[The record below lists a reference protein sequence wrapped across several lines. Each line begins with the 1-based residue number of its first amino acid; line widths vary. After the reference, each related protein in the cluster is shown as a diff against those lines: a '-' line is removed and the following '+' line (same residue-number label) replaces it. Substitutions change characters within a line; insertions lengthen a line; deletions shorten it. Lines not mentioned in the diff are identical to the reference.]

1 MFMHIRMPLVLG
13 VALMMALCVPAARGQ
28 ADPQVRV
35 VMKGD
40 SAYVYHT
47 ELLPPGY
54 GVNLYRI
61 EGSGEA
67 VLVSEE
73 PATAVQTGEEFAVAV
88 GERFEAIRQ
97 NLDATTPFE
106 VLMRLRGDRT
116 LGLLTTFA
124 YPDVA
129 RAFGRLVVDGDAP
142 IGRDVTYRFEI
153 VDDFREPTGDTIEGR
168 ARLTELRPPL
178 PSQLSADHEGNV
190 VTLSWQYPTT
200 REDDGII
207 RFNVYRETAAGP
219 EVLSDDI
226 ILLRNAAES
235 EFEFQF
241 SVPEVGVTETLRV
254 AAVAVTGEEF
264 LGEPIEYFVRDN
276 IPPAPPVGVTA
287 LPIDADASVELS
299 WRVSPEPDVVGY
311 HVYRAPRLE
320 AEFTRLTDEPLD
332 AFDNVYHDTTTIGR
346 RTYFYQVSAID
357 ASGNESARTNPLM
370 AQVSDFEPPPSP
382 ENLEATFETDNQV
395 RLSWSV
401 ASVAPDLETYVI
413 LRRRLDGRRGIGYEQ
428 VNKEAVTRT
437 EYRDRGVE
445 NPDDPAAIGFAEGAF
460 YRYGVV
466 AADSARNFSDT
477 VFVDIQIPDRTPPP
491 PPGNLVAVNDA
502 GLRAVVRWTAS
513 NAGDVTE
520 YVIHRRIGGGEGE
533 AFARVSASTL
543 VLQDD
548 SVRVGTTYH
557 YYATAVDSVG
567 NESAPSAE
575 AELHMRSFDPPPV
588 VRNVQAFRQ
597 GADVVVRWERSPA
610 SDLAGYNVY
619 RSNMATGT
627 YQRVNTGLLTGTQTT
642 LFDSDELPFIQVRAV
657 DTSGNESRASRPA
670 RVVEQR

>member
-627 YQRVNTGLLTGTQTT
+627 YQRVNTGLLTDTQTT
-642 LFDSDELPFIQVRAV
+642 LPRSDELPFIQVRAV

>member
-1 MFMHIRMPLVLG
+1 MRVADHNLFMHIRLP
-13 VALMMALCVPAARGQ
+13 VALGRALSKALSVVAAGDQ
-28 ADPQVRV
+28 AATQQMGLVNGVSP
-35 VMKGD
+35 
-40 SAYVYHT
+40 YVYHT

-254 AAVAVTGEEF
+254 E
-264 LGEPIEYFVRDN
+264 
-276 IPPAPPVGVTA
+276 
-287 LPIDADASVELS
+287 
-299 WRVSPEPDVVGY
+299 
-311 HVYRAPRLE
+311 
-320 AEFTRLTDEPLD
+320 
-332 AFDNVYHDTTTIGR
+332 IGR
-346 RTYFYQVSAID
+346 AHV
-357 ASGNESARTNPLM
+357 
-370 AQVSDFEPPPSP
+370 
-382 ENLEATFETDNQV
+382 
-395 RLSWSV
+395 
-401 ASVAPDLETYVI
+401 
-413 LRRRLDGRRGIGYEQ
+413 
-428 VNKEAVTRT
+428 
-437 EYRDRGVE
+437 
-445 NPDDPAAIGFAEGAF
+445 
-460 YRYGVV
+460 
-466 AADSARNFSDT
+466 
-477 VFVDIQIPDRTPPP
+477 
-491 PPGNLVAVNDA
+491 
-502 GLRAVVRWTAS
+502 
-513 NAGDVTE
+513 
-520 YVIHRRIGGGEGE
+520 
-533 AFARVSASTL
+533 
-543 VLQDD
+543 
-548 SVRVGTTYH
+548 
-557 YYATAVDSVG
+557 
-567 NESAPSAE
+567 
-575 AELHMRSFDPPPV
+575 
-588 VRNVQAFRQ
+588 
-597 GADVVVRWERSPA
+597 
-610 SDLAGYNVY
+610 
-619 RSNMATGT
+619 
-627 YQRVNTGLLTGTQTT
+627 
-642 LFDSDELPFIQVRAV
+642 
-657 DTSGNESRASRPA
+657 
-670 RVVEQR
+670 

>member
-445 NPDDPAAIGFAEGAF
+445 NPDVPVAIGFAEGAF

>member
-67 VLVSEE
+67 VPVSEE

-88 GERFEAIRQ
+88 GERYEAIRQ

>member
-670 RVVEQR
+670 RVVEQQ